1 MKYEKIIKGQF
12 ISRPNRFI
20 AEVKLNQSEEITRV
34 HVKNTGRCRELLQ
47 PGSTVY
53 LEDFTCRMGTRKM
66 AYSLIGVEKMLPDGQ
81 TLMVN
86 MDSQAPNKV
95 TAEALASGK
104 IILPGMGK
112 LTEIRGEKTYG
123 DSRFD
128 FYVEDEDGRKGFIE
142 VKGVTLEEDGV
153 VRFPDAPTE
162 RGVKHIHELMKA
174 RSEGYMAYALFIV
187 QMEGMRL
194 FMPNDDTHPAF
205 GDALREASAA
215 GVDVLAYQCHV
226 TEDTLEVTEPVA
238 VQL

>member
-1 MKYEKIIKGQF
+1 MGQF

-162 RGVKHIHELMKA
+162 RGVKHLHELMKA